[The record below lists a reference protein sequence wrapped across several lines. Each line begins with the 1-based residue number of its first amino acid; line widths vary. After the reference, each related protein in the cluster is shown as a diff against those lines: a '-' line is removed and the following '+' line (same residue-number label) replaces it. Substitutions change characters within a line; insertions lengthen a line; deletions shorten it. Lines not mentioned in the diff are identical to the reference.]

1 MKSTFNITVKCETEE
16 ERDLLLDQV
25 VCEYPKIAKCFP
37 ISNVFFSEDEGT
49 KWYNKEREVN

>member
-1 MKSTFNITVKCETEE
+1 MKSTFNITVKCATEE
-16 ERDLLLDQV
+16 ERDLLLDV